1 MKTLYI
7 YCDGGFGNRF
17 NALVSGLVI
26 ARRNGLQPQVV
37 WPVNNWCGARFD
49 QLLLR
54 SRGLRVI
61 EKEVAAFVPEAET
74 YRFVMMEDHL
84 KMAPGGFL
92 NPLQVAG
99 PDEIDRCV
107 CEGEQDVFYYTALI
121 PPALPQDEV
130 MAQVRALQFQP
141 EITARAT
148 QFLQDRQLSEFFSVQ
163 IRKTDF
169 GANGADDEGLF
180 KLVKEAVG
188 HRFFVCSDDPAVEQR
203 FQTLPNVVT
212 HDKHAYVVKRV
223 NGDWS
228 APNADHSGRVYAC
241 NVERSDASVMDALVD
256 LLIISAGQIVRT
268 SGSTFLNTAIL
279 LRSARLAG

>member
-17 NALVSGLVI
+17 NALVSGLLI
-26 ARRNGLQPQVV
+26 ARRTGLRPEVV

-49 QLLLR
+49 QLIVR
-54 SRGLRVI
+54 PQGLRVI

-92 NPLQVAG
+92 NPLQVSG
-99 PDEIDRCV
+99 PGDIDAYV
-107 CEGEQDVFYYTALI
+107 AEGEMDVFYYTALI

-141 EITARAT
+141 GLTQRAA
-148 QFLQDRQLSEFFSVQ
+148 QFIEAQGLGDFFGVQ

-169 GANGADDEGLF
+169 GPNGADDEGLF
-180 KLVKEAVG
+180 KLVSEAPG
-188 HRFFVCSDDPAVEQR
+188 HRFFVCSDDAAVEQR
-203 FQTLPNVVT
+203 FQALPHVVI
-212 HDKHAYVVKRV
+212 HDKRQYVAKRV
-223 NGDWS
+223 DGDWS

-241 NVERSDASVMDALVD
+241 NVERSDVSVMDAVVDMLV
-256 LLIISAGQIVRT
+256 LSASQIVRT

-279 LRSARLAG
+279 LRAARLTA